1 MKLLIKTNSS
11 EGDVNGGLDYGVIE
25 LDDDLC
31 KLILKRAK
39 MYQKMKEEDS
49 SLAHIDFWD
58 TSCNYLSADDY
69 ELDDK
74 EEKALWENSE
84 PIETK
89 SVDEGMFQRIDCAM
103 MIISEES
110 VWWQAYPHHME
121 NSIEVTT
128 DGITFSDIEALIGKG
143 NAEDPERG

>member
-11 EGDVNGGLDYGVIE
+11 EGDINGGLDYGIIE
-25 LDDDLC
+25 LNDEVC

-39 MYQKMKEEDS
+39 AAQKLKEEDP
-49 SLAHIDFWD
+49 SLEHIHFSDQ
-58 TSCNYLSADDY
+58 SCNYLSADDY

-74 EEKALWENSE
+74 EEKALWQDSE
-84 PIETK
+84 PIEIK
-89 SVDEGMFQRIDCAM
+89 GVDEGMYQRIDCAM
-103 MIISEES
+103 MVISSEM

-128 DGITFSDIEALIGKG
+128 EGISFSDIESFIGKG